1 MSETVDVLVAGA
13 GPSGIMAALAAA
25 REGASVRLIEKSTM
39 LGGMNTAAM
48 VCPLMTFHAG
58 STQIV
63 RGLAQSA
70 VDRLME
76 RGGSLG
82 HIPDPIGV
90 ASSITPIEPALL
102 GQVYFDM
109 LRGEPNIRLQLGTFL
124 YRAKSEHARVTSVR
138 AVSKSGSEEFSAK
151 VFIDATG
158 DGDLAALARM
168 PFSVG
173 RQWDAFSQPM
183 TLLFKIGGIDFD
195 SVRAYVRRHPEQ
207 FILGKQ
213 GTDMDYVAISGYF
226 DTVAHARQ
234 AGELAVDR
242 DRVLLFEGVQ
252 PDEAIVNMTR
262 VARLSALS
270 AGELTRAEI
279 EARKQVDDIVRF
291 LRNSVEGFSACRLME
306 VGHAIGVRESRHVH
320 GQYTL
325 TEQDVLR
332 GAAFDD
338 SIAMCAF
345 PIDIHDPSGQGL
357 HWTQGEGESCY
368 DVPFGIM
375 VPKKAENLLVTG
387 RCVSATHEA
396 AASVRVTPTV
406 MAMGEAAGIAA
417 AMAAQRGL
425 ALADVDIAAL
435 QARILRHGGI
445 PGRKYLHAEK
455 ESAS

>member
-1 MSETVDVLVAGA
+1 MHEPVDVLIAGA
-13 GPSGIMAALAAA
+13 GPSGMMAALAAA
-25 REGASVRLIEKSTM
+25 REGASVRLIEKSAM

-58 STQIV
+58 ETQIV
-63 RGLAQSA
+63 RGLAQSV
-70 VDRLME
+70 VDRLVK

-109 LRGEPNIRLQLGTFL
+109 LREEPNIRLQLGTFL
-124 YRAKSEHARVTSVR
+124 YRAKADRARVTSVR
-138 AVSKSGSEEFSAK
+138 TVSKSGSEEFSAK

-183 TLLFKIGGIDFD
+183 TLLFKIGGVDFD
-195 SVRAYVRRHPEQ
+195 RVRAFVREHPEQ

-213 GTDMDYVAISGYF
+213 GPDMEYVAISGYF

-234 AGELAVDR
+234 AGALTVDR
-242 DRVLLFEGVQ
+242 DRVLLFQGVR
-252 PDEAIVNMTR
+252 PEEAIVNMTR
-262 VARLSALS
+262 VVRMSALS
-270 AGELTRAEI
+270 AGELTRAEM
-279 EARKQVDDIVRF
+279 EARQQVDDIVRF
-291 LRNSVEGFSACRLME
+291 LRGSVEGFSDCRLME
-306 VGHAIGVRESRHVH
+306 VGHTIGVRESRHIH
-320 GQYTL
+320 GHYTL

-332 GAAFDD
+332 GATFED

-357 HWTQGEGESCY
+357 NWTQGEGEGSY
-368 DVPFGIM
+368 DVPYGIM
-375 VPKKAENLLVTG
+375 VPKKATNLLVTG

-417 AMAAQRGL
+417 AMAAKQGL
-425 ALADVDIAAL
+425 ALMDIDIAAL
-435 QARILRHGGI
+435 QGAIAGHGGI
-445 PGRKYLHAEK
+445 PGRKYLRAQE
-455 ESAS
+455 EGAV